1 MPLYVAITAAA
12 PSSAICYDYSK
23 CWQFVTRRSLDC
35 RHLSGLR
42 RVYKPSCI
50 SPQWS
55 KSILKE
61 YFTGHNG
68 RISPCIFTVMGMSA
82 HYNIKYVRREDHTS
96 APLEM
101 GFAYQAHPYHLNSLF
116 LVWFDSYQLKRSKA
130 CLQKLGQFWLIFINI
145 VVVLV
150 TLVTLFTLVTLLV
163 HIGPSAA

>member
-1 MPLYVAITAAA
+1 MPLYVAITAAAA

-35 RHLSGLR
+35 RHLSGWR

-68 RISPCIFTVMGMSA
+68 RVSPCISTVMGMSA
-82 HYNIKYVRREDHTS
+82 HYNIKYVRRGDEGIT
-96 APLEM
+96 LL
-101 GFAYQAHPYHLNSLF
+101 HLWRWVLRLKPTPF
-116 LVWFDSYQLKRSKA
+116 KFWVWFDSYQLKRSKA